1 MVGESW
7 REYFEFSSAEKNR
20 TNGLCK
26 LCNRNYKDQNGIFS
40 NFLKHLKR
48 VHPNEYC
55 RIFNLEDEFISG
67 GKHANDDDSTA
78 TASTTVKSRRNRVA
92 LSMAKNLIVRCNLPF
107 KIVESAGFRDFM
119 KECGF
124 KFEPI
129 SAKKLKRDIIP
140 SFANNVLKKIQ
151 ETLNKVNHVTLTID
165 GWSDRRCRSFLGIT
179 CHFIDDKMIPQ
190 AYLIDFVRLKSPHT
204 GENIQQLTEDVLD
217 EFEIKEKVFKI
228 ITDNASSMIK
238 AYKFGL
244 LVDEETDK
252 YGDISK
258 SMSGTAPMLDD
269 YDHDIELND
278 FQVIDVCQDDDID
291 DPEDPATLRLSC
303 FAHTLQLCVRDGL
316 KNSSHVSRVLGK
328 CQALAKF
335 SHKSSKVADL
345 LDELNQRINK
355 MNVTRWN
362 SEYLLIKSILLIGKN
377 DLESITKLMDNSITF
392 SNNDFTVLEEIINI
406 LEPFYEISIKC
417 QAEAI
422 VTASLVVPAVVHLV
436 THLRDI
442 KENLSF
448 CTKLAQQLQSSL
460 EIRFAGIIKRL
471 NQDEVENNDPFSDSI
486 YFMAA
491 ALDPQFKFYWIRD
504 LRLPANA
511 ENRLKQNILQL
522 ILDYISKYVTTSS
535 TNSSHQRADQSFSS
549 LPLSSLSSAT
559 FSSSTPKPKRRKLF
573 NYNDDNND
581 ESNDS
586 TSMDAANELEAY
598 INDPVRSRFSEYWLN
613 SRFSILKT
621 LVIRIFSVQAS
632 SAPVERVFSYA
643 GLILSPRRANMNEKL
658 FKDLIFL
665 KVNQHLL

>member
-55 RIFNLEDEFISG
+55 RIFNLEEEFISE

-78 TASTTVKSRRNRVA
+78 TASTT
-92 LSMAKNLIVRCNLPF
+92 
-107 KIVESAGFRDFM
+107 
-119 KECGF
+119 
-124 KFEPI
+124 
-129 SAKKLKRDIIP
+129 
-140 SFANNVLKKIQ
+140 

-303 FAHTLQLCVRDGL
+303 FAHTL
-316 KNSSHVSRVLGK
+316 VLGK

-355 MNVTRWN
+355 TNVTRWN

-392 SNNDFTVLEEIINI
+392 SNKDFTVLEEIINI

-417 QAEAI
+417 QVEAI

-613 SRFSILKT
+613 SPFSILKT

-632 SAPVERVFSYA
+632 SAPVGRVFSYA